1 MLNETGAREFGLS
14 PEEAVGESV
23 IRNGQPLQIIGVVED
38 FHYASLRE
46 EIGPVILLHEALRAP
61 QYVAV
66 RTEPGQTA
74 DVLDGLR
81 ATWSNFS
88 DLPIEYSFLADDL
101 AAQYRTEARLEQLFT
116 TFAGLAIL
124 IACLGLFGLAAY
136 TAQQR
141 TKEIGIRKALG
152 ATAAGIVGLLSK
164 DFLKLVG
171 IAFVVA
177 VPAAY
182 WAMSQWLQSFAYRI
196 DLGVSVF
203 LLSGGLALAVALLT
217 VSYQAFRAA
226 RTDPVNA
233 LQSE

>member
-1 MLNETGAREFGLS
+1 
-14 PEEAVGESV
+14 
-23 IRNGQPLQIIGVVED
+23 
-38 FHYASLRE
+38 
-46 EIGPVILLHEALRAP
+46 
-61 QYVAV
+61 V
-66 RTEPGQTA
+66 RTAPGQTA

-81 ATWSNFS
+81 ATWAEFS
-88 DLPIEYSFLADDL
+88 DLPIAYSFLADDL

-152 ATAAGIVGLLSK
+152 ATVTGIVGLLSK

-171 IAFVVA
+171 VAFVVA

-182 WAMSQWLQSFAYRI
+182 WAMSQWLQGFAYRI
-196 DLGVSVF
+196 DLGAGVF
-203 LLSGGLALAVALLT
+203 LLAGGLALTVALLT
-217 VSYQAFRAA
+217 VSYQALRAA
-226 RTDPVNA
+226 RTDPVNV
-233 LQSE
+233 LQSG